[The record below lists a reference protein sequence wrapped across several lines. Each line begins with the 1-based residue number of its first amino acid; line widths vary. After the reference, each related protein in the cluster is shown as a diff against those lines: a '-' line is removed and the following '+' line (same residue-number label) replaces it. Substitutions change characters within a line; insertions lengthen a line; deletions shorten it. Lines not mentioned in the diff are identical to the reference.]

1 VIFVDVFVVAVR
13 SYRRLLVRNL
23 GISDLM
29 VGKVRG
35 MRNIHGLDF
44 KEVGEASI
52 FLRFLLLWFVAFD
65 V

>member
-1 VIFVDVFVVAVR
+1 
-13 SYRRLLVRNL
+13 
-23 GISDLM
+23 M

-44 KEVGEASI
+44 KEVGEASV

-65 V
+65 DKCVLLGKWPIVVLPSL